1 MIHTRN
7 VFRNQKVK
15 LRQKDVPDETV
26 EVIGLDEYGFLK
38 VRKDDQTVIT
48 LQPDG
53 NRFDYME
60 NLIVFS
66 WINIFL

>member
-1 MIHTRN
+1 VVKLILYT
-7 VFRNQKVK
+7 FSDQKVK
-15 LRQKDVPDETV
+15 LRQRDVPDETV
-26 EVIGLDEYGFLK
+26 QIIGLDEYGFLK
-38 VRKDDQTVIT
+38 VKKSDGTEVI

-66 WINIFL
+66 N